1 VFPFH
6 IIVNQDFVITH
17 LGEKV
22 TKLVPGIA
30 TGMKVNDWFDITL
43 PVTCKW
49 NWPDL
54 ILRKDASFDLEMTA
68 EKTADVPFRKGLR
81 FTGGLYITEEL
92 ESGLA
97 EDTYIDMDDDDKSD
111 DEGSVDLSGF
121 EELDR
126 SNIRGLKYAF
136 SSFPTTSS
144 SSRGAKQRQQ
154 QQQQSQSPVILRT
167 ATFLV
172 QPDVESL
179 AEMLQQQLT
188 WSDIP
193 KHSSQQRLIFL
204 AEHLKSETYIGQKSR
219 SEVAL
224 TQHMLEMKRMF
235 VRYVSHEIRTPLNTV
250 SMGLKLLQSLKNPT
264 KSHHHHHASSSSV
277 FDQNGAFDMVD
288 EIKESCDIAIDILN
302 DLLLYEK
309 LEGGILSLDKRCETA
324 LATVYEVRTVYIF
337 YSFSY

>member
-1 VFPFH
+1 
-6 IIVNQDFVITH
+6 
-17 LGEKV
+17 
-22 TKLVPGIA
+22 
-30 TGMKVNDWFDITL
+30 MKVNDWFDITL

-54 ILRKDASFDLEMTA
+54 LLRNDASFDLQVTQDA
-68 EKTADVPFRKGLR
+68 LDRHPKLAIAKGLR
-81 FTGGLYITEEL
+81 LTGGLYITEEP
-92 ESGLA
+92 
-97 EDTYIDMDDDDKSD
+97 DTVNDDDDGD
-111 DEGSVDLSGF
+111 DDDDDVVGPPPGSLNGAHGRGYRRRDGSF
-121 EELDR
+121 
-126 SNIRGLKYAF
+126 SNRKQQY
-136 SSFPTTSS
+136 T
-144 SSRGAKQRQQ
+144 SRGTNGAP
-154 QQQQSQSPVILRT
+154 PVSVPVLRRS
-167 ATFLV
+167 AIFLV

-179 AEMLQQQLT
+179 KELRQRDLT

-235 VRYVSHEIRTPLNTV
+235 VRYVSHEVRTPLNTV
-250 SMGLKLLQSLKNPT
+250 SMGLKLIQSLREPT
-264 KSHHHHHASSSSV
+264 QMHQHQQSSDQSSA
-277 FDQNGAFDMVD
+277 FHMNGAFDMVD

-324 LATVYEVRTVYIF
+324 LATVYEVRIENENE
-337 YSFSY
+337 